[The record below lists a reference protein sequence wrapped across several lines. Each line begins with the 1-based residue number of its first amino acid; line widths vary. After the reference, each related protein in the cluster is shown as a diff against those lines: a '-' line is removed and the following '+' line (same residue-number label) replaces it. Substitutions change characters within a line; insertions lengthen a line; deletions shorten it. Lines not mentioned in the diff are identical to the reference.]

1 MAVKDKFV
9 LEISAQLKKD
19 GNQLVND
26 LKTTIGEIEKNT
38 KLDLGVDEEKV
49 NKYLEKLKASL
60 SEINSAMNN
69 AGLEANS
76 TAFRN
81 FVDVLKEG
89 ANYSKEIATSLQK
102 ASGIIGKIDDFN
114 NSINAAKNKAKL
126 TKNEKDLT
134 IGELQNKRN
143 LKSTREEQ
151 LKTLKS
157 TYKEYSK
164 YDISKSLKGNIEK
177 NINELGQDLSNLN
190 IDISNTDEVN
200 NEIERIKKNVTEL
213 VGELDKV
220 EIESYKKDNLNNL
233 KKQLKLKTEIEK
245 LKSDMVNNSTRGN
258 NLSAN
263 ETRKSQINT
272 LTNELNELE
281 AEQKKIIEN
290 FNKINSSEKLP
301 IKIDDL
307 KGTREYDSYMN
318 TKNKYDVNLSKRN
331 DKLDERYSK
340 YSGFE
345 EDEKLY
351 TKNEN
356 SSYNKY
362 VNEYKKILGEYQAK
376 INEFKSTD
384 NKVTNF
390 NIDELVEYENKLKE
404 LLRLLNSKDFK
415 DPTVRLLDDGTSFKE
430 ARSEIQKLIDDEGKL
445 IKKSLETKYISPN
458 ITEITAC
465 YKEQDGQIRKV
476 AFSYNELTGAITKT
490 NKASQDVATTSKF
503 DTFGDKLKKKFGDLG
518 AYLASFASF
527 YEVVNVIKQGF
538 NVIKD
543 LDTQLTEMQKVSNES
558 LSNLQAY
565 AKSSFDIASQIGTT
579 GKELQASTA
588 DYMRLGKS
596 LQDASELAKTTNVL
610 MNVSEFESID
620 KATESMISMTQAY
633 QDLDSMDIVDKL
645 NLTGNNYSIST
656 DELAQSLQ
664 KSASALKTAKNDFD
678 EAIALTV
685 AGNSV
690 VQDPDSVA
698 AGIRTIALR
707 MTGTDTAKKE
717 LEDMGEEADNVL
729 TKSKLNDT
737 LEMLTNIDSRGGISL
752 LDDNGN
758 YRSTAKVLMDLAER
772 WQDIGEQDVKDGQNR
787 QNALLEAL
795 AGKNRSNILA
805 SILNDP
811 NLLKDVYND
820 VSTNY
825 QGSAM
830 KENEKQMQSIEGH
843 LKQLKNTW
851 EEFWASDNNRK
862 FITDILDLT
871 NGFLELANAI
881 GGAKITLGALFGL
894 FANFKWGEQIKTIS
908 SIIKTI
914 GSEIAS
920 EGNSK
925 SLLSLF
931 GKKNKSNNTSTDKPN
946 EVTDVLGTLLY
957 SVDNVIDSSDVKKLE
972 DVGED
977 IPEIIYKG
985 VDKGTKKGVED
996 VADASEKVIVEGSNK
1011 GTKSG
1016 GLKSAKTVA
1025 SNLAK
1030 FLFTTPLGLI
1040 TTGVVVSSIANKLYS
1055 IYKEG
1060 LSESYKKLQDDAQSY
1075 TSKTNEL
1082 NSVKESIPNL
1092 AKEYD
1097 SLKDGVSAT
1106 GENLSLTNDEFQRY
1120 QEITSQIAT
1129 TFPSLIDGYDS
1140 TGNAIINLT
1149 DTITSLNDAYEELM
1163 KKNANDFISNTKIS
1177 DVENSFKNYSVN
1189 DSYNSMMDLLDN
1201 AGVQYKTG
1209 IGSLPIIGNALSMFP
1224 SSKTGIENSNK
1235 VLEEMSKYID
1245 NSLNDKELYDI
1256 FSTVKTYSTGSE
1268 LFEFNKYK
1276 LEEGVKKLAFN
1287 PDKSNALTNFLSNL
1301 ASSTDDEEFKK
1312 SINAWES
1319 YIYESANKY
1328 KEIIDNSKQWMVAYS
1343 QTKDNYYNLD
1353 DDMRS
1358 IYDGFV
1364 KNFSE
1369 EDYDKYE
1376 GQKVDGFLNQFYKF
1390 FKSENNKEYINTLQ
1404 NWRTLMTGSSGTI
1417 YENKQKIETAK
1428 NAIQKGT
1435 ELSEE
1440 TINNKYNIDDSI
1452 LDEDENKV
1460 IDFYNKN
1467 NENVIKN
1474 IQDDTNKQ
1482 IEALKEQ
1489 KKSLIDEMKKNNLY
1503 NGDEVTKN
1511 VKFGNVDLNNRAVIK
1526 WNKEN
1531 ISKYKDAIKSWG
1543 GNPEDYLGSIS
1554 TVDASSAEY
1563 DGIEIAFTPM
1573 LQTENGAEYLDAN
1586 TVDNY
1591 INSLISE
1598 AKKDDGKWTNE
1609 ELFKLD
1615 AEGLEING
1623 KKIKG
1628 LIADIG
1634 ETARKTGE
1642 KMHYLGEDGAIN
1654 IINKQIDELKNK
1666 KNDVSDFSEFT
1677 KEELEA
1683 TFSPKELKNISENI
1697 GSIDSEKLKEN
1708 FKTEFSGYY
1717 NGFKEYLLD
1726 IFDTLSKT
1734 EKSYVGDNK
1743 SFAQLESNASNY
1755 SSTLAQLNTIGNDNV
1770 NINTE
1775 LAQSLV
1781 AMGDE
1786 FAEYIKF
1793 SEDGKIA
1800 TISNTQAVKDY
1811 IKKAQEKASV
1821 DARNS
1826 KNQAIQNYKDTTD
1839 TLVDLTNQL
1848 EKTADSEGN
1857 LDESI
1862 LKNIQSTENQLDV
1875 LKRNIQYYEQ
1885 LETKILG
1892 ATNAFDAYN
1901 LAVQQD
1907 ESQNA
1912 YATASSM
1919 VETLKNGFE
1928 TGRLGTDAFKASI
1941 QGLLSDSSY
1950 REIMDIDNLDTRYNK
1965 MKEKYNELKQYFK
1978 TDSNGNPSISGI
1990 QKFVN
1995 DAYKNNLFTSNKLGD
2010 FSVKGNTT
2018 IDDFVD
2024 KLGYSKETIYSMLEL
2039 IKSYDFNWGQSIF
2052 DNLTPTDNFSKT
2064 SKDIEDYTDKT
2075 REAAKELKKLL
2086 IERNKVDKTKDK
2098 DKYDELTESI
2108 NKYNATITKQ
2118 KNLQEKAEIQN
2129 VNNVK
2134 SYIDIN
2140 DQITE
2145 AESKLD
2151 IYNKKIDEYTDV
2163 KKKGEKVNGKIITD
2177 EDISDLENKKDKI
2190 LSDLGGLYAKKEKL
2204 GEPTSIEIQLATEK
2218 LNTELDALI
2227 KKRDELTKMDDGV
2240 YGPSAEYMDSRSGKQ
2255 IANLNKQIEDKRK
2268 SLETINAYFNINATT
2283 TSEYDKAMN
2292 EVDEDKSEIE
2302 KGAKLKVTADTT
2314 QASKNLDSIIN
2325 KQNEIKTDIYQV
2337 IHSQY
2342 DGVVDAL
2349 GSNNKPKDEKSKSSN
2364 KSKFFN
2370 NFSNN
2375 GGKKVGDLMILPQ
2388 ALGNAYAKGKTLVGE
2403 FGAETIV
2410 DPWNG
2415 QYRVV
2420 GKYGAELLDSIPKD
2434 AIIFNHRQTEQ
2445 LQKTGKI
2452 SSRGKLTPDASGF
2465 MKGFAKASPYK
2476 SIKGS
2481 AFPYPQGSNIRFDG
2495 RKSGNKSTKNKNS
2508 SKSSKSK
2515 SNSSSSETKGL
2526 IDDIFD
2532 WIEIRLQRLSDKTQR
2547 YITLAENA
2555 ISKTVKELGY
2565 KYAISTTKTEITNNQ
2580 AGYKKYASYANAL
2593 IKKAQK
2599 NGVKNASKYAKK
2611 VRDGSIDLQKISN
2624 EKILDFVNSYK
2635 EMYDKA
2641 KECDSAVLSLT
2652 AQLSDLAE
2660 SLYNLPTEYAEK
2672 KIEKFSDKID
2682 VLSAKIDYSQTYV
2695 GKNSALAEQNKYQL
2709 SIKKA
2714 YENAKKSTI
2723 KNYNS
2728 AKGKIN
2734 STKDSALKGLTSKQ
2748 KKSIVSSVNANKE
2761 IHISPKYSAT
2771 LQSAL
2776 ANYNKALEANRV
2788 ACNNANKALYEY
2800 NTTIRQNTNAMYE
2813 NIASYYENKRSL
2825 NDSKKSTFESQL
2837 AYRESMGYSAIS
2849 ESQKGVFTNQI
2860 ELEQKNL
2867 DLINK
2872 ELSKFNE
2879 TTLRRQQKEGK
2890 ISEEDL
2896 NNQLAHIEELK
2907 SSRYETI
2914 TSINDL
2920 NSKLKEINI
2929 TRLDYIIDDISRAIE
2944 KFKNIISIKEARG
2957 DKITEDLYISQ
2968 MKSNENKIPNLLEK
2982 YKQYEEEQKF
2992 YAVTSQKYQD
3002 LEKQKDDII
3011 SEAVNIVVENEQLTD
3026 AVHELRFKKANEA
3039 NDALETTIGDIEHL
3053 KDLLSD
3059 DELIDDSGKFTKS
3072 GLANIMLIG
3081 RELQT
3086 SRKKIANYRYMLEKL
3101 NESYKNGNLSLDE
3114 YNEQSRQYVKGI
3126 QNAVK
3131 DVENY
3136 KDALVDLYK
3145 QQLEKENELLD
3156 KNIEKRKEALSNKKS
3171 YYDYDKTIKNANKD
3185 INLLKNQ
3192 IAALEGVGN
3201 AAAKAEVERLK
3212 SQLSEAEE
3220 NLEDTKYEH
3229 MVELKLTGYDE
3240 MQKSADEVLQ
3250 NLLED
3255 ITTNADMQEQVV
3267 SSMLKNIVK
3276 NYDEAYGKI
3285 QETINKT
3292 AINGETS
3299 NSLTDSIYKL
3309 SDTLTRG
3316 FDLIRTTGEIDSSTI
3331 YESGIYSGNSEKP
3344 KTVDNLLNSNLSG
3357 SVKRQVASIT
3367 PNQKS
3372 VNIKVGDSATIKFDI
3387 LPSDANKS
3395 VIGTSSDTKVAT
3407 VTSGTSIRITGKK
3420 AGTCSVTATP
3430 VDGGKTATISVTVQD
3445 KVVKPSKNGGNKSS
3459 GGGNTGGNK
3468 SSGGGNTGGN
3478 KSSGGGNKPKTSST
3492 LGYISNL
3499 SGTISSKSSSTN
3511 IKKVQNAL
3519 NKLGIKGKNGK
3530 ALTVDGKWGT
3540 NTDYAVKYFQ
3550 KLNKWTGSLTADGI
3564 IGTKTK
3570 AKFRKA
3576 GYYKGGIVDNVM
3588 SLNNQEFLNML
3599 RMNKDD
3605 GLITAKLGEG
3615 VIPKNIMPNFT
3626 QQLEKFNSLP
3636 ADKILNNINNT
3647 TPNLEINID
3656 KFMDVHGNVDKN
3668 CVNDLRQLQND
3679 ITNNITSTL
3688 TKEFRKLGYK

>member
-1 MAVKDKFV
+1 
-9 LEISAQLKKD
+9 
-19 GNQLVND
+19 
-26 LKTTIGEIEKNT
+26 
-38 KLDLGVDEEKV
+38 
-49 NKYLEKLKASL
+49 
-60 SEINSAMNN
+60 
-69 AGLEANS
+69 
-76 TAFRN
+76 
-81 FVDVLKEG
+81 
-89 ANYSKEIATSLQK
+89 
-102 ASGIIGKIDDFN
+102 
-114 NSINAAKNKAKL
+114 
-126 TKNEKDLT
+126 
-134 IGELQNKRN
+134 
-143 LKSTREEQ
+143 
-151 LKTLKS
+151 
-157 TYKEYSK
+157 
-164 YDISKSLKGNIEK
+164 
-177 NINELGQDLSNLN
+177 
-190 IDISNTDEVN
+190 
-200 NEIERIKKNVTEL
+200 
-213 VGELDKV
+213 
-220 EIESYKKDNLNNL
+220 
-233 KKQLKLKTEIEK
+233 
-245 LKSDMVNNSTRGN
+245 MVNNSTRGN

-340 YSGFE
+340 YSGFKKDE
-345 EDEKLY
+345 ELY
-351 TKNEN
+351 SKNEN

-362 VNEYKKILGEYQAK
+362 FNEYDKTLSEYKAK
-376 INEFKSTD
+376 INEFKNSN

-390 NIDELVEYENKLKE
+390 DINELVEYENKLKE
-404 LLRLLNSKDFK
+404 LLRLLNNKDFK
-415 DPTVRLLDDGTSFKE
+415 DPTIKLLDDGTSFKE

-503 DTFGDKLKKKFGDLG
+503 DTFGDKIKKGFGDLST
-518 AYLASFASF
+518 YLASFVSF
-527 YEVVNVIKQGF
+527 YEVVNMIKQGF

-565 AKSSFDIASQIGTT
+565 AKNSFDIASQIGST
-579 GKELQASTA
+579 GAELQASTA

-596 LQDASELAKTTNVL
+596 LQDASELAKTTNIL

-811 NLLKDVYND
+811 NLLKNVYND

-830 KENEKQMQSIEGH
+830 RENEKQMESIEGH
-843 LKQLKNTW
+843 LKQLQNTW
-851 EEFWASDNNRK
+851 QEFWADDNNRE
-862 FITDILDLT
+862 FITDILDLA

-881 GGAKITLGALFGL
+881 GGAKVTLVALFGL
-894 FANFKWGEQIKTIS
+894 FARFKWEEKLSGIFSVIKN
-908 SIIKTI
+908 I
-914 GSEIAS
+914 GSEITS
-920 EGNSK
+920 TGNSDTLNK
-925 SLLSLF
+925 MIGNKL
-931 GKKNKSNNTSTDKPN
+931 GKNKNNISKDVVEKTVENATSDLISDNIVDLDKYKKTKESGKN
-946 EVTDVLGTLLY
+946 ISKNIAEGIEEGKDVVENATKKV
-957 SVDNVIDSSDVKKLE
+957 SENVVEEIANNGMEEAVENAVGDT
-972 DVGED
+972 VGEGV
-977 IPEIIYKG
+977 EKG
-985 VDKGTKKGVED
+985 LKDAENNVSKKGLIKNVFKFLTENPIG
-996 VADASEKVIVEGSNK
+996 AAMAATAIIMI
-1011 GTKSG
+1011 
-1016 GLKSAKTVA
+1016 AKTVA
-1025 SNLAK
+1025 DIYRK
-1030 FLFTTPLGLI
+1030 GLEK
-1040 TTGVVVSSIANKLYS
+1040 A
-1055 IYKEG
+1055 
-1060 LSESYKKLQDDAQSY
+1060 SENVESTLNSR
-1075 TSKTNEL
+1075 KTNIDNL
-1082 NSVKESIPNL
+1082 NQFKENIPDL

-1097 SLKDGVSAT
+1097 SLKDGVSST

-1120 QEITSQIAT
+1120 HEITSQIAST
-1129 TFPSLIDGYDS
+1129 CPNLISGYDS

-1149 DTITSLNDAYEELM
+1149 NSLDDLNTAYDEMLKKEAIATFKDMDFNDVDKSMKNQEYYKTDDQYDELL
-1163 KKNANDFISNTKIS
+1163 KDSKTKFFGYKNAERSRKIMSGYNEFVKDNFSYNKELLKNSNRATIGLASGKNQASGVSRDALKDLSKSLAFNQEEYNATIQYFQESAFAATDEETKKVYDSYVKYLQNTVPGFQNEIAQMKDTMIAKIQTNDKYYKLDGNQRSTFDSLIQNLNEK
-1177 DVENSFKNYSVN
+1177 DYNKYEGYEVEN
-1189 DSYNSMMDLLDN
+1189 L
-1201 AGVQYKTG
+1201 
-1209 IGSLPIIGNALSMFP
+1209 
-1224 SSKTGIENSNK
+1224 
-1235 VLEEMSKYID
+1235 
-1245 NSLNDKELYDI
+1245 
-1256 FSTVKTYSTGSE
+1256 
-1268 LFEFNKYK
+1268 FNKYY
-1276 LEEGVKKLAFN
+1276 EYT
-1287 PDKSNALTNFLSNL
+1287 KSANGSANISTLSNWKSL
-1301 ASSTDDEEFKK
+1301 LTD
-1312 SINAWES
+1312 SN
-1319 YIYESANKY
+1319 
-1328 KEIIDNSKQWMVAYS
+1328 
-1343 QTKDNYYNLD
+1343 
-1353 DDMRS
+1353 
-1358 IYDGFV
+1358 
-1364 KNFSE
+1364 
-1369 EDYDKYE
+1369 
-1376 GQKVDGFLNQFYKF
+1376 
-1390 FKSENNKEYINTLQ
+1390 
-1404 NWRTLMTGSSGTI
+1404 GTI
-1417 YENKQKIETAK
+1417 AENEKKIQEAK
-1428 NAIQKGT
+1428 NSLMKGL

-1440 TINNKYNIDDSI
+1440 TVDNKFNIDTTILDKEKEKLIKFYSDVNLEAEKNEDKHNKNVVNKYKQSADQKKKLINEFNKNLSGKELTNIANNIDSI
-1452 LDEDENKV
+1452 DIDKV
-1460 IDFYNKN
+1460 LSEY
-1467 NENVIKN
+1467 E
-1474 IQDDTNKQ
+1474 
-1482 IEALKEQ
+1482 
-1489 KKSLIDEMKKNNLY
+1489 
-1503 NGDEVTKN
+1503 
-1511 VKFGNVDLNNRAVIK
+1511 
-1526 WNKEN
+1526 
-1531 ISKYKDAIKSWG
+1531 SKYKKLYKNRDEFIS
-1543 GNPEDYLGSIS
+1543 DYLDS
-1554 TVDASSAEY
+1554 
-1563 DGIEIAFTPM
+1563 
-1573 LQTENGAEYLDAN
+1573 
-1586 TVDNY
+1586 
-1591 INSLISE
+1591 
-1598 AKKDDGKWTNE
+1598 
-1609 ELFKLD
+1609 
-1615 AEGLEING
+1615 
-1623 KKIKG
+1623 
-1628 LIADIG
+1628 
-1634 ETARKTGE
+1634 
-1642 KMHYLGEDGAIN
+1642 
-1654 IINKQIDELKNK
+1654 
-1666 KNDVSDFSEFT
+1666 
-1677 KEELEA
+1677 
-1683 TFSPKELKNISENI
+1683 LKNIEP
-1697 GSIDSEKLKEN
+1697 
-1708 FKTEFSGYY
+1708 T
-1717 NGFKEYLLD
+1717 
-1726 IFDTLSKT
+1726 
-1734 EKSYVGDNK
+1734 YVGQNK
-1743 SFAQLESNASNY
+1743 SFSDLETNVSNY

-1839 TLVDLTNQL
+1839 TLVDLTDQL
-1848 EKTADSEGN
+1848 ERTADSEGH

-1862 LKNIQSTENQLDV
+1862 LKNIQSTESQLDV

-1892 ATNAFDAYN
+1892 ATNAFDTYN

-1928 TGRLGTDAFKASI
+1928 TGRLGTEAFKASI
-1941 QGLLSDSSY
+1941 QGLLSDSNY

-1965 MKEKYNELKQYFK
+1965 MKEKYNELKHYFK

-1995 DAYKNNLFTSNKLGD
+1995 DAYKNDLFTSNKLGD

-2018 IDDFVD
+2018 IDNFVD

-2052 DNLTPTDNFSKT
+2052 DNLTPTDGFSKT
-2064 SKDIEDYTDKT
+2064 SKSIEDYTDKI
-2075 REAAKELKKLL
+2075 KECNKERTKLL
-2086 IERNKVDKTKDK
+2086 IQRNKVDKTKDK
-2098 DKYDELTESI
+2098 DKYDKLTESI
-2108 NKYNATITKQ
+2108 NKYNATITEQ
-2118 KNLQEKAEIQN
+2118 KNLQEKAEEQN
-2129 VNNVK
+2129 IKNVE
-2134 SYIDIN
+2134 SYVELN

-2145 AESKLD
+2145 GESKLD
-2151 IYNKKIDEYTDV
+2151 IYNKKIDEYTHA

-2177 EDISDLENKKDKI
+2177 EDIADLENKRNKL
-2190 LSDLGGLYAKKEKL
+2190 LSDLGAVYAKKEKL
-2204 GEPTSIEIQLATEK
+2204 GEPTSIELTLAKNNIEK
-2218 LNTELDALI
+2218 
-2227 KKRDELTKMDDGV
+2227 ELTSLQNKKDKLQKEIDDLT
-2240 YGPSAEYMDSRSGKQ
+2240 YDDNPNFIGPSIKALKNEKE
-2255 IANLNKQIEDKRK
+2255 INKKKKELKNTNKDISSAK
-2268 SLETINAYFNINATT
+2268 SLIQEINAILNIDANT
-2283 TSEYDKAMN
+2283 TSEYDTNINKVKKDKEEISKDPKPFNVKAN
-2292 EVDEDKSEIE
+2292 VDQAIYGINAVVSAQNSLEDKDIVTTHTIIE
-2302 KGAKLKVTADTT
+2302 TTIKKDGGGKATAT
-2314 QASKNLDSIIN
+2314 QAVRNVVKNSGISVLMSHADKIRLGLGLSG
-2325 KQNEIKTDIYQV
+2325 T
-2337 IHSQY
+2337 
-2342 DGVVDAL
+2342 GDAL
-2349 GSNNKPKDEKSKSSN
+2349 GRNNSKSI
-2364 KSKFFN
+2364 FN
-2370 NFSNN
+2370 YF
-2375 GGKKVGDLMILPQ
+2375 GK
-2388 ALGNAYAKGKTLVGE
+2388 AYANGRTTNGKLTNVSSHSSGNTLVGE
-2403 FGAETIV
+2403 LGAETIV
-2410 DPWNG
+2410 DPYEG
-2415 QYRVV
+2415 TYKVV
-2420 GKYGAELLDSIPKD
+2420 GINGAEFVNIPKD
-2434 AIIFNHRQTEQ
+2434 AIVFNHQQTKD
-2445 LQKTGKI
+2445 LQRSGKI
-2452 SSRGKLTPDASGF
+2452 KSRGAIVSNASGF
-2465 MKGFAKASPYK
+2465 MQGFAKVSPYK

-2481 AFPYPQGSNIRFDG
+2481 AFPYPQGSNIRFNTG
-2495 RKSGNKSTKNKNS
+2495 KSSNKSTKNKNS
-2508 SKSSKSK
+2508 SKSSKSSKSKSKSK
-2515 SNSSSSETKGL
+2515 SNSSSKETKGL

-2532 WIEIRLQRLSDKTQR
+2532 WIEIRLERLSNKTQR

-2580 AGYKKYASYANAL
+2580 AGYKKYVSYANAL

-2611 VRDGSIDLQKISN
+2611 VRDGSIDLQKITN
-2624 EKILDFVNSYK
+2624 EKTLDFVNSYQD
-2635 EMYDKA
+2635 MYEKA

-2660 SLYNLPTEYAEK
+2660 SFYNLPTEYAEK
-2672 KIEKFSDKID
+2672 SIEKFSDKID

-2695 GKNSALAEQNKYQL
+2695 GKNSALAEQNRYQL
-2709 SIKKA
+2709 SIKNA
-2714 YENAKKSTI
+2714 YQNASKNTYSNLKGAKS
-2723 KNYNS
+2723 
-2728 AKGKIN
+2728 KIN
-2734 STKDSALKGLTSKQ
+2734 STKDSALKGLTTSKQ
-2748 KKSIVSSVNANKE
+2748 KKSIVASVNANKE

-2776 ANYNKALEANRV
+2776 ANYNKALEANRI
-2788 ACNNANKALYEY
+2788 ASNNAKKALYEY

-2825 NDSKKSTFESQL
+2825 NDSKKSTFESEL

-2879 TTLRRQQKEGK
+2879 ATLRRQQKEGK

-2944 KFKNIISIKEARG
+2944 RFKNIISIKEARG

-2982 YKQYEEEQKF
+2982 YKQFEEEQKF

-3039 NDALETTIGDIEHL
+3039 NNALETTIEDIEHL

-3101 NESYKNGNLSLDE
+3101 TESYDNGNLSLDE
-3114 YNEQSRQYVKGI
+3114 YNEQSRQYVEGI

-3171 YYDYDKTIKNANKD
+3171 YYDFDKTIKNANKD
-3185 INLLKNQ
+3185 INSLKNQ

-3344 KTVDNLLNSNLSG
+3344 KDVDNLLNRNSSG
-3357 SVKRQVASIT
+3357 SSNRLVAEIVPDQSGVSVVAGRSVTVKCKIR
-3367 PNQKS
+3367 
-3372 VNIKVGDSATIKFDI
+3372 
-3387 LPSDANKS
+3387 PSDASNTSLTAKS
-3395 VIGTSSDTKVAT
+3395 SNTKIAT
-3407 VTSGTSIRITGKK
+3407 VTASGTSITVKGVSKGSCNITITSKDGGASANVTVSVSPK
-3420 AGTCSVTATP
+3420 ATTQQQNVNANKNTKTNTKVTAN
-3430 VDGGKTATISVTVQD
+3430 GGKPTNSQ
-3445 KVVKPSKNGGNKSS
+3445 
-3459 GGGNTGGNK
+3459 
-3468 SSGGGNTGGN
+3468 
-3478 KSSGGGNKPKTSST
+3478 PKTPTAKPVTSSH

-3499 SGTISSKSSSTN
+3499 SGNITSSSSSTN

-3519 NKLGIKGKNGK
+3519 NKLQIKGKNGK

-3540 NTDYAVKYFQ
+3540 NTDYAVRTFQ
-3550 KLNKWTGSLTADGI
+3550 RSSKWGGAITADGI

-3615 VIPKNIMPNFT
+3615 VIPKNIMPKFT

-3688 TKEFRKLGYK
+3688 IKEFRKLGYK

>member
-1 MAVKDKFV
+1 M
-9 LEISAQLKKD
+9 
-19 GNQLVND
+19 
-26 LKTTIGEIEKNT
+26 
-38 KLDLGVDEEKV
+38 
-49 NKYLEKLKASL
+49 
-60 SEINSAMNN
+60 
-69 AGLEANS
+69 
-76 TAFRN
+76 
-81 FVDVLKEG
+81 
-89 ANYSKEIATSLQK
+89 
-102 ASGIIGKIDDFN
+102 
-114 NSINAAKNKAKL
+114 
-126 TKNEKDLT
+126 
-134 IGELQNKRN
+134 
-143 LKSTREEQ
+143 
-151 LKTLKS
+151 
-157 TYKEYSK
+157 
-164 YDISKSLKGNIEK
+164 
-177 NINELGQDLSNLN
+177 
-190 IDISNTDEVN
+190 
-200 NEIERIKKNVTEL
+200 
-213 VGELDKV
+213 
-220 EIESYKKDNLNNL
+220 
-233 KKQLKLKTEIEK
+233 
-245 LKSDMVNNSTRGN
+245 
-258 NLSAN
+258 
-263 ETRKSQINT
+263 
-272 LTNELNELE
+272 
-281 AEQKKIIEN
+281 
-290 FNKINSSEKLP
+290 
-301 IKIDDL
+301 
-307 KGTREYDSYMN
+307 
-318 TKNKYDVNLSKRN
+318 
-331 DKLDERYSK
+331 
-340 YSGFE
+340 
-345 EDEKLY
+345 
-351 TKNEN
+351 
-356 SSYNKY
+356 
-362 VNEYKKILGEYQAK
+362 
-376 INEFKSTD
+376 
-384 NKVTNF
+384 
-390 NIDELVEYENKLKE
+390 VEYENKLKE
-404 LLRLLNSKDFK
+404 LLRLLNNKDFK
-415 DPTVRLLDDGTSFKE
+415 DPNVKLLDDGTSFKE
-430 ARSEIQKLIDDEGKL
+430 ARSEIQKLIDDEGNL

-458 ITEITAC
+458 ITEVTAC
-465 YKEQDGQIRKV
+465 YREQDGQIRKV

-490 NKASQDVATTSKF
+490 NKASQDAATTSKF

-518 AYLASFASF
+518 TYLASFASF
-527 YEVVNVIKQGF
+527 YEIINVIKQGF
-538 NVIKD
+538 NVIKE

-565 AKSSFDIASQIGTT
+565 AKNSFDIASQIGST
-579 GKELQASTA
+579 GAELQASTA

-633 QDLDSMDIVDKL
+633 QELDSMDIVDKL

-664 KSASALKTAKNDFD
+664 KSSSALKTAKNDFD

-830 KENEKQMQSIEGH
+830 KENEKQMESIEGH
-843 LKQLKNTW
+843 LKQLQNTW
-851 EEFWASDNNRK
+851 QEFWASDNNRE
-862 FITDILDLT
+862 FITDILDLA

-881 GGAKITLGALFGL
+881 GGAKTVLIAF
-894 FANFKWGEQIKTIS
+894 FAAFASFKWKDELS
-908 SIIKTI
+908 SISKKIMSI
-914 GSEIAS
+914 GSEIIETGDSTALS
-920 EGNSK
+920 GMLGNLNKNITK
-925 SLLSLF
+925 SL
-931 GKKNKSNNTSTDKPN
+931 GKAKNLVKNSTAKAIK
-946 EVTDVLGTLLY
+946 EGAEEGGKIG
-957 SVDNVIDSSDVKKLE
+957 SVQAAN
-972 DVGED
+972 
-977 IPEIIYKG
+977 
-985 VDKGTKKGVED
+985 
-996 VADASEKVIVEGSNK
+996 
-1011 GTKSG
+1011 G
-1016 GLKSAKTVA
+1016 GLMNIA
-1025 SNLAK
+1025 N
-1030 FLFTTPLGLI
+1030 FLFTTPVGLAI
-1040 TTGVVVSSIANKLYS
+1040 TAVGSALIAKSMYD
-1055 IYKEG
+1055 
-1060 LSESYKKLQDDAQSY
+1060 SYKKGLEEASDKVEN
-1075 TSKTNEL
+1075 TL
-1082 NSVKESIPNL
+1082 NSHKSKVTDLNKFKESIPEL
-1092 AKEYD
+1092 SKEYD
-1097 SLKDGVSAT
+1097 SLKEGVSST

-1120 QEITSQIAT
+1120 HEITSQIAST
-1129 TFPSLIDGYDS
+1129 CPNLISGYDS
-1140 TGNAIINLT
+1140 TGNAIINLKN
-1149 DTITSLNDAYEELM
+1149 SVEELNSAYDEASRKEAIAAFKEM
-1163 KKNANDFISNTKIS
+1163 NFDDVDKSIKNNSIDTNKYYKQFLKDSKTTGFSSKKNKKYEKEIRSEYYDFVKSNFS
-1177 DVENSFKNYSVN
+1177 
-1189 DSYNSMMDLLDN
+1189 
-1201 AGVQYKTG
+1201 
-1209 IGSLPIIGNALSMFP
+1209 
-1224 SSKTGIENSNK
+1224 
-1235 VLEEMSKYID
+1235 
-1245 NSLNDKELYDI
+1245 NDKELLDSSKGLTNSNVGGDQI
-1256 FSTVKTYSTGSE
+1256 GSIDNE
-1268 LFEFNKYK
+1268 IL
-1276 LEEGVKKLAFN
+1276 KKSAEALAFN
-1287 PDKSNALTNFLSNL
+1287 QEEYDATIEFYEQL
-1301 ASSTDDEEFKK
+1301 ASSTEDENKK
-1312 SINAWES
+1312 NLYNAKIS
-1319 YIYESANKY
+1319 YYQNAVSGYRDEISQMKDAMTTYVQKSNKYYDLDMNQRSLFDSLIQNLSKEDYYNYKGEKVNNLFNQYYEYMKSAN
-1328 KEIIDNSKQWMVAYS
+1328 SS
-1343 QTKDNYYNLD
+1343 S
-1353 DDMRS
+1353 DMS
-1358 IYDGFV
+1358 
-1364 KNFSE
+1364 
-1369 EDYDKYE
+1369 
-1376 GQKVDGFLNQFYKF
+1376 
-1390 FKSENNKEYINTLQ
+1390 TLS
-1404 NWRTLMTGSSGTI
+1404 NWETLLTGSNGTI
-1417 YENKQKIETAK
+1417 AENESKIQNAK
-1428 NAIQKGT
+1428 NNIIEGLGVT
-1435 ELSEE
+1435 EE
-1440 TINNKYNIDDSI
+1440 TINDVYKIDTTV
-1452 LDEDENKV
+1452 LDKEKEKLVKFYSDINSEAEKSEDETNNNIVKNYKHAAEQKEKIIKGINENLSGKELINITDNLDNINTDEV
-1460 IDFYNKN
+1460 LNLYETQFKKFYNN
-1467 NENVIKN
+1467 R
-1474 IQDDTNKQ
+1474 
-1482 IEALKEQ
+1482 
-1489 KKSLIDEMKKNNLY
+1489 DE
-1503 NGDEVTKN
+1503 
-1511 VKFGNVDLNNRAVIK
+1511 F
-1526 WNKEN
+1526 
-1531 ISKYKDAIKSWG
+1531 IS
-1543 GNPEDYLGSIS
+1543 DY
-1554 TVDASSAEY
+1554 V
-1563 DGIEIAFTPM
+1563 
-1573 LQTENGAEYLDAN
+1573 
-1586 TVDNY
+1586 
-1591 INSLISE
+1591 NSL
-1598 AKKDDGKWTNE
+1598 KDIEPT
-1609 ELFKLD
+1609 
-1615 AEGLEING
+1615 
-1623 KKIKG
+1623 
-1628 LIADIG
+1628 
-1634 ETARKTGE
+1634 
-1642 KMHYLGEDGAIN
+1642 
-1654 IINKQIDELKNK
+1654 
-1666 KNDVSDFSEFT
+1666 
-1677 KEELEA
+1677 
-1683 TFSPKELKNISENI
+1683 
-1697 GSIDSEKLKEN
+1697 
-1708 FKTEFSGYY
+1708 
-1717 NGFKEYLLD
+1717 
-1726 IFDTLSKT
+1726 
-1734 EKSYVGDNK
+1734 YVGENK
-1743 SFAQLESNASNY
+1743 SFDQLESNISNY
-1755 SSTLAQLNTIGNDNV
+1755 SSTLAQLNTLGNDNV
-1770 NINTE
+1770 NINTD
-1775 LAQSLV
+1775 LADSLLS
-1781 AMGDE
+1781 MGDG
-1786 FAEYIKF
+1786 FSEYVEK
-1793 SEDGKIA
+1793 SEDGTTA
-1800 TISNTQAVKDY
+1800 TIKNIEAVKEL
-1811 IKKAQEKASV
+1811 IKNKQQEGV
-1821 DARNS
+1821 MDARNS
-1826 KNQAIQNYKDTTD
+1826 KNEAIQSYQETTD
-1839 TLVDLTNQL
+1839 TLVNLTDQL
-1848 EKTADSEGN
+1848 ERTADSEGH

-1862 LKNIQSTENQLDV
+1862 LKNIQSTQSQINTI
-1875 LKRNIQYYEQ
+1875 KRNIEYYEQ

-1892 ATNAFDAYN
+1892 ATNAFDEYS

-1907 ESQNA
+1907 ESQN
-1912 YATASSM
+1912 TFSNASSM
-1919 VETLKNGFE
+1919 LDTLKSGFE
-1928 TGRLGTDAFKASI
+1928 TSMMGTASFDAAL
-1941 QGLLSDSSY
+1941 QGLLSDS
-1950 REIMDIDNLDTRYNK
+1950 
-1965 MKEKYNELKQYFK
+1965 KYNEIMNTEDIDTRVQKMKSSYDELKSYFK
-1978 TDSNGNPSISGI
+1978 KDSNGNPALSGVEN
-1990 QKFVN
+1990 FVN
-1995 DAYKNNLFTSNKLGD
+1995 KGYSKGLFDSKNIEKFD
-2010 FSVKGNTT
+2010 IKGNTN

-2024 KLGYSKETIYSMLEL
+2024 EMNLSKEAVYSMFET
-2039 IKSYDFNWGQSIF
+2039 IEKFNMDKDNSIF
-2052 DNLTPTDNFSKT
+2052 DKLMANSDGFTKTNYEIKQTTNELEKQVKVKNDLLVQRSKIDKSKEPEKWEKLTNKINKCSKAIDT
-2064 SKDIEDYTDKT
+2064 QQ
-2075 REAAKELKKLL
+2075 AKQKKLNN
-2086 IERNKVDKTKDK
+2086 E
-2098 DKYDELTESI
+2098 
-2108 NKYNATITKQ
+2108 
-2118 KNLQEKAEIQN
+2118 N
-2129 VNNVK
+2129 VNNVEE
-2134 SYIDIN
+2134 YIKVQNEIEKT
-2140 DQITE
+2140 Q
-2145 AESKLD
+2145 SKAD
-2151 IYNKKIDEYTDV
+2151 IYRKKIEKLKND
-2163 KKKGEKVNGKIITD
+2163 KKKGKNVSDEEIKEVKLKSDEAEQKLDSLIKRKNELGKPVKV
-2177 EDISDLENKKDKI
+2177 DLELTKEKLESEIDKLKKDKI
-2190 LSDLGGLYAKKEKL
+2190 KL
-2204 GEPTSIEIQLATEK
+2204 EAEVTTTGFFTGSAPTTPA
-2218 LNTELDALI
+2218 D
-2227 KKRDELTKMDDGV
+2227 R
-2240 YGPSAEYMDSRSGKQ
+2240 
-2255 IANLNKQIEDKRK
+2255 
-2268 SLETINAYFNINATT
+2268 INALYNNPKYKEINKKIKDKQTT
-2283 TSEYDKAMN
+2283 LQQINVILGIDAQTTGEYDKA
-2292 EVDEDKSEIE
+2292 V
-2302 KGAKLKVTADTT
+2302 AKITADKKELGKDVDFDIKANGTNTVISQLSGIKNYNIPDKDITT
-2314 QASKNLDSIIN
+2314 THTIIENKITQENGKTTSTKIKKKGSKKKNSKPTNSAYPDNPEEFLKEQEN
-2325 KQNEIKTDIYQV
+2325 RYVRAFGQN
-2337 IHSQY
+2337 
-2342 DGVVDAL
+2342 
-2349 GSNNKPKDEKSKSSN
+2349 NSKSV
-2364 KSKFFN
+2364 FDYF
-2370 NFSNN
+2370 
-2375 GGKKVGDLMILPQ
+2375 
-2388 ALGNAYAKGKTLVGE
+2388 GNAFANGNLNNMSSYTSGKTLVGE
-2403 FGAETIV
+2403 LGAETLV
-2410 DPWNG
+2410 DPYAG
-2415 QYRVV
+2415 TYRVV
-2420 GKYGAELLDSIPKD
+2420 GIHGAEFVNIPKD
-2434 AIIFNHRQTEQ
+2434 AIVFNHQQTKE
-2445 LQKTGKI
+2445 LQQSGKI
-2452 SSRGKLTPDASGF
+2452 KSRGAIVSNASGF
-2465 MKGFAKASPYK
+2465 MQGFAKVSPYGNAYAK
-2476 SIKGS
+2476 I
-2481 AFPYPQGSNIRFDG
+2481 YSN
-2495 RKSGNKSTKNKNS
+2495 RKKPSS
-2508 SKSSKSK
+2508 SKKSSSKKSSSKKSSSKSK
-2515 SNSSSSETKGL
+2515 SNSSSSEAKGL
-2526 IDDIFD
+2526 IDDVFD
-2532 WIEIRLQRLSDKTQR
+2532 WIEIRLERLSNKTQR

-2593 IKKAQK
+2593 IKKAKK
-2599 NGVKNASKYAKK
+2599 NGVTNASKYAKK
-2611 VRDGSIDLQKISN
+2611 VRDGSIDLQKITN
-2624 EKILDFVNSYK
+2624 EKTLDFVNSYQQ
-2635 EMYDKA
+2635 MYEKA

-2672 KIEKFSDKID
+2672 SIEKFSDKID

-2748 KKSIVSSVNANKE
+2748 KKSIVSSVKANKE

-2771 LQSAL
+2771 LQSAI
-2776 ANYNKALEANRV
+2776 ANYNKALEANRI

-2860 ELEQKNL
+2860 DLERKNL

-2879 TTLRRQQKEGK
+2879 ATLRKQQKEGK
-2890 ISEEDL
+2890 LSEEDL

-2914 TSINDL
+2914 TTINDL

-2982 YKQYEEEQKF
+2982 YKQFEEEQKF

-3039 NDALETTIGDIEHL
+3039 NNALETTIEDIEHL

-3114 YNEQSRQYVKGI
+3114 YNEQSRQYVEGI

-3131 DVENY
+3131 DVEDY

-3171 YYDYDKTIKNANKD
+3171 YYDFDKTIKNANKD

-3267 SSMLKNIVK
+3267 SSMLNNIVK

-3316 FDLIRTTGEIDSSTI
+3316 FDLIRTTGKIDSSTI

-3344 KTVDNLLNSNLSG
+3344 KAVDNLLNRNLSG
-3357 SVKRQVASIT
+3357 SGKRQVASIT
-3367 PNQKS
+3367 PNKKS
-3372 VNIKVGDSATIKFDI
+3372 VNIKVGNSATIKFDI

-3445 KVVKPSKNGGNKSS
+3445 KVVKPSKKGGNKSS
-3459 GGGNTGGNK
+3459 GGGSKGGNK
-3468 SSGGGNTGGN
+3468 SSGGGSKGGN

-3540 NTDYAVKYFQ
+3540 NTDYAVRTFQ
-3550 KLNKWTGSLTADGI
+3550 RSSKWGGAITADGI